1 MGEAYR
7 TIAKYLRE
15 FITRALL
22 LTLNILL
29 MARLENIYVF
39 IIY

>member
-1 MGEAYR
+1 MGVAYR
-7 TIAKYLRE
+7 TMAKYLSE

-29 MARLENIYVF
+29 MARLENIYE
-39 IIY
+39 III